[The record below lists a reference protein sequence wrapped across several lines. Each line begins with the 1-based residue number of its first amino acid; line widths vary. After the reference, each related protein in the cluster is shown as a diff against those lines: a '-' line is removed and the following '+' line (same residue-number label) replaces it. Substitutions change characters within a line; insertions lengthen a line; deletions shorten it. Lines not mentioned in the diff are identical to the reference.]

1 MKHHP
6 AAGATYQ
13 PWPRWWRIVLVAIC
27 TLILCSCQA
36 TRQPA
41 VQSSYLPAGPPALPQ
56 QAFTGMPGGYPGVV
70 AEPVTVAPGSM
81 VDQAGLPTSPVG
93 PWAPPGL
100 PSRNWP
106 RDEYLSDG
114 GDAVPTATVGE
125 DWNIRGLNVK
135 DTIGHFDTVDGR
147 RIVTPSNRVSIYSP
161 RFGAVRQVVGLA
173 QKEQRDPWAG
183 VHQPL
188 KLVRHEE
195 RQITAT
201 GKQHL
206 QAETQISRKLPT
218 TYRSEQGDGIM
229 STMAELA
236 ASRDASLA
244 REKSS
249 NVRQDILAEAEMAW
263 LAQGAA
269 AANAWSHTGA
279 VQVIIDRARA
289 TAETGDRKLG
299 TVYTINE
306 SPANPRLRV
315 IKLASTEFAAPG
327 ETVDFNI
334 RFDNVGDQ
342 VIGNVTIVDNLTTRL
357 EYVPDSA
364 QCSVPAQFFNQPN
377 EGESLAL
384 RWEITDPL
392 QPREGGIITFRCRVR

>member
-41 VQSSYLPAGPPALPQ
+41 VQSSCLPASPPALPQ
-56 QAFTGMPGGYPGVV
+56 QAYTGMPEFV
-70 AEPVTVAPGSM
+70 ADPAAVGPGSM
-81 VDQAGLPTSPVG
+81 ADEAGPSALPVG

-114 GDAVPTATVGE
+114 GDAAPTAMVGE
-125 DWNIRGLNVK
+125 DWHIRGLNVE

-147 RIVTPSNRVSIYSP
+147 RIVTPSNQVSIYSP

-173 QKEQRDPWAG
+173 QNEQRDPWAG

-195 RQITAT
+195 RQIAAT
-201 GKQHL
+201 DKQNL
-206 QAETQISRKLPT
+206 QTETGIGRKLPI
-218 TYRSEQGDGIM
+218 TYRSEQGDGMI
-229 STMAELA
+229 STMDELA
-236 ASRDASLA
+236 VSRDASLA
-244 REKSS
+244 RHTSS
-249 NVRQDILAEAEMAW
+249 LGRHDILSEAEMAW
-263 LAQGAA
+263 LADGVAA
-269 AANAWSHTGA
+269 ADVWSHTGA
-279 VQVIIDRARA
+279 VQVIIDRVRA
-289 TAETGDRKLG
+289 IAETGDRKLDA
-299 TVYTINE
+299 VYTIKE
-306 SPANPRLRV
+306 RPANPRLSV
-315 IKLASTEFAAPG
+315 TKLASTALAAPG
-327 ETVDFNI
+327 ETVDFTI
-334 RFDNVGDQ
+334 RFENVGDQ
-342 VIGNVTIVDNLTTRL
+342 VIGNVTIIDNLTTRL
-357 EYVPDSA
+357 EYVPDTA
-364 QCSVPAQFFNQPN
+364 RCTVPAEFFHQPN
-377 EGESLAL
+377 EGQSLAL

-392 QPREGGIITFRCRVR
+392 QPQQGGVITFRCRVR